1 MSKSIP
7 KHNKKAYKFL
17 ISIIV
22 IIAAL
27 CIAGAVF
34 HNYSFIDGRL
44 HFNTYDYAYIMDGES
59 KKISKAKINGYDYVG
74 AQYFDGERTVSYVYN
89 VKPGTYEK
97 SNCALIISQDNSTD
111 TIVLE
116 NDITRTDY
124 SEGIF
129 EYETT
134 DGKTACINT
143 ANGDKSTKP
152 TDENIEYGDGASLYK
167 LEHLESFDY
176 KGKECNAYYL
186 RIGYCYEEDIE
197 GDGTLDA
204 SIYNGIILKCGGKI
218 MTVPVRNATDFYYEN
233 AV

>member
-1 MSKSIP
+1 MSKSIS
-7 KHNKKAYKFL
+7 KLNKKVYKIL
-17 ISIIV
+17 ISVIV
-22 IIAAL
+22 IIAVL
-27 CIAGAVF
+27 CIAGAIF

-59 KKISKAKINGYDYVG
+59 KKVSKAKINGYDYVG

-124 SEGIF
+124 SKGLF

-134 DGKTACINT
+134 NGKTACINT
-143 ANGDKSTKP
+143 TNGEKSTKP
-152 TDENIEYGDGASLYK
+152 EDKSVEYGDGASLYK

-176 KGKECNAYYL
+176 KGKKCNAYYL

-218 MTVPVRNATDFYYEN
+218 MTIPTKTASDFYCE
-233 AV
+233 

>member
-1 MSKSIP
+1 MSKNIS

-22 IIAAL
+22 IIAVL
-27 CIAGAVF
+27 CIAGIVF

-59 KKISKAKINGYDYVG
+59 KEISKAKINGYDCVG
-74 AQYFDGERTVSYVYN
+74 AQYFDGEHTVSYVYN

-97 SNCALIISQDNSTD
+97 TGCALIISHDNSTD
-111 TIVLE
+111 TIVLP
-116 NDITRTDY
+116 NNTTRTDY

-129 EYETT
+129 EYEKT

-143 ANGDKSTKP
+143 ANGEKTTKP
-152 TDENIEYGDGASLYK
+152 ADENIEYGDGASLYR

-186 RIGYCYEEDIE
+186 RIGYCYEVDNE
-197 GDGTLDA
+197 GDGAFDA
-204 SIYNGIILKCGGKI
+204 SIYNKIILKCGGKV
-218 MTVPVRNATDFYYEN
+218 MTVPVKNASDFYYEN
-233 AV
+233 PV